1 MKKISFAIACTV
13 VLSLMTINAAA
24 QTHDLGKANIPFGFS
39 VHDQT
44 YPAGTYEVSRI
55 SNDLLRLQDVK
66 SGRGVTLF
74 GRSAI
79 RQSVN
84 LKLMFRQ
91 YREDRFLSA
100 IQDDTL
106 GYSAIVPQSQSE
118 REIQK
123 QRKDAA
129 IVALQTTR

>member
-13 VLSLMTINAAA
+13 VLSMMTINAAA
-24 QTHDLGKANIPFGFS
+24 QTHQLGKANIPFSFS

-44 YPAGTYEVSRI
+44 YPAGTYEVRQI
-55 SNDLLRLQDVK
+55 SNDLLRLQEVK

-74 GRSAI
+74 GGSPI
-79 RQSVN
+79 RESVN

-91 YREDRFLSA
+91 YAEGRFLSA
-100 IQDDTL
+100 IQDDKL
-106 GYSAIVPQSQSE
+106 GYSAIVPKSQSE

-123 QRKDAA
+123 KRTDAT
-129 IVALQTTR
+129 IVALQTAR